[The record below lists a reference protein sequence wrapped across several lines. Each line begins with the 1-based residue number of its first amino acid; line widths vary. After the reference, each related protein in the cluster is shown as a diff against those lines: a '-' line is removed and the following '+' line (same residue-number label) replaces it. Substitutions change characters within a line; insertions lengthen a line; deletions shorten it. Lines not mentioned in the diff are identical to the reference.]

1 MANKFNKFLGD
12 MLNGFLDPKGNLG
25 DYQHA
30 SRLYVDDT
38 FRLAP
43 KNKFLYYVVF
53 NLNSNALVDT
63 SFQDRH
69 NLELNYLVKS
79 TDLPKFTLNTETLNQ
94 YNRKSNIYT
103 KITYDP
109 VNITFHDDNNGV
121 TNMLWSMYYGY
132 YFNDRHNA
140 MDPYSDV
147 SPIAYKASPYLSKEY
162 TPYRYGMDT
171 EDFNG
176 SSGTSEPFFLSIQLV
191 TMSRQRFFS
200 YLLCNPKITKWDHDT
215 MSQSEGGGI
224 VENKM
229 TVAYEAVIYNS
240 GAVDVDDPSGF
251 AVLHY
256 DNTPSPIAG
265 DEILQNG
272 IAGIFGD
279 VFGMNDF
286 ASPLSY
292 LTTARPSVSPYVNL
306 GNTMSYG
313 YGSNTF
319 TNSYGYPVT
328 TGGLQNYG
336 FGGMG
341 VSPTTALTIAGIGI
355 GANLASNVLKGV
367 FSNNGSRIENNNNE
381 TNGVAT
387 PTQPGGD
394 NNAPAQDAYSPPGF
408 RNEAAADAAAAAA
421 SERKTQES
429 LGFNGGEAGSRSDRL
444 DNGSTGSLQDTQQAD
459 SQTYGGYSST
469 DELQQFNTQTAA
481 EASDQG
487 GGSYQSS
494 DFGQEVSNYQ
504 VIPEDGSAI
513 V

>member
-12 MLNGFLDPKGNLG
+12 MLNGFLHPKGNLG

-30 SRLYVDDT
+30 ARLYVDDT

-53 NLNSNALVDT
+53 NINSNALIDT

-79 TDLPKFTLNTETLNQ
+79 TDLPKYTLDTQTLNQ
-94 YNRKSNIYT
+94 YNRKSNVYT

-109 VNITFHDDNNGV
+109 LNITFHDDNNGV

-147 SPIAYKASPYLSKEY
+147 SPIAYKASPYLAKDY
-162 TPYRYGMDT
+162 TPYRYGLDT

-176 SSGTSEPFFLSIQLV
+176 DSGTSEPFFLSIQLV
-191 TMSRQRFFS
+191 TLSRQRFFS
-200 YLLCNPKITKWDHDT
+200 YLLCNPKITKWEHDT
-215 MSQSEGGGI
+215 MNQSDGTG
-224 VENKM
+224 VSENKM
-229 TVAYEAVIYNS
+229 TVVHEAVIYNS

-256 DNTPSPIAG
+256 DNTPSPIATE
-265 DEILQNG
+265 EIIQNG
-272 IAGIFGD
+272 ISGIFGD

-286 ASPLSY
+286 SSPMSY
-292 LTTARPSVSPYVNL
+292 LTTARPTISPYINV

-319 TNSYGYPVT
+319 TNAYGYNYPNTV
-328 TGGLQNYG
+328 GGLQNYG
-336 FGGMG
+336 FGGVG
-341 VSPTTALTIAGIGI
+341 VSPKTALTIAGIGI
-355 GANLASNVLKGV
+355 GANIAGNVLKGV
-367 FSNNGSRIENNNNE
+367 FSDNGERVQNATNQ

-387 PTQPGGD
+387 PEQPAGD
-394 NNAPAQDAYSPPGF
+394 PAAPAQDAYKPSGF
-408 RNEAAADAAAAAA
+408 RSEAAADAAEA
-421 SERKTQES
+421 ERKTQES
-429 LGFNGGEAGSRSDRL
+429 QGFNGGEQGSRADRL
-444 DNGSTGSLQDTQQAD
+444 DDGSTGSLQDTQKAD
-459 SQTYGGYSST
+459 SQTYGPYASVE
-469 DELQQFNTQTAA
+469 ELQQFDTQSAA

-494 DFGQEVSNYQ
+494 DFGQSYSSYE

-513 V
+513 I

>member
-53 NLNSNALVDT
+53 NINSNALIDT

-69 NLELNYLVKS
+69 NLELNYLVKRV
-79 TDLPKFTLNTETLNQ
+79 DLPKYTLDTSTLNQ
-94 YNRKSNIYT
+94 YNRKTNIYT

-109 VNITFHDDNNGV
+109 VNIVFHDDNNGV
-121 TNMLWSMYYGY
+121 TNMLWGMYYGY
-132 YFNDRHNA
+132 YFNDRHNS
-140 MDPYSDV
+140 MDPYTDV
-147 SPIAYKASPYLSKEY
+147 SPPAYQNNQYQSKEY
-162 TPYRYGMDT
+162 APYRYGLDV
-171 EDFNG
+171 DDYNG
-176 SSGTSEPFFLSIQLV
+176 ESGVSEPFFLSIQLV

-215 MSQSEGGGI
+215 MDQSDGAGI

-229 TVAYEAVIYNS
+229 TVAYESVIYNS

-256 DNTPSPIAG
+256 DNTPSPIVT
-265 DEILQNG
+265 DEVLQNG
-272 IAGIFGD
+272 MEGIFGD
-279 VFGMNDF
+279 LFAMNDF
-286 ASPLSY
+286 ASPMSY
-292 LTTARPSVSPYVNL
+292 LTTANQSISPYINI
-306 GNTMSYG
+306 GNQLSYG

-319 TNSYGYPVT
+319 TNNYGYPGYA
-328 TGGLQNYG
+328 GGFQNYG
-336 FGGMG
+336 FGRAG
-341 VSPTTALTIAGIGI
+341 VSPTTALAVAGIGI
-355 GANLASNVLKGV
+355 GANLAGNLLKGI
-367 FSNNGSRIENNNNE
+367 FSNSGDKIQNNSNQ

-387 PTQPGGD
+387 PSNPGGD
-394 NNAPAQDAYSPPGF
+394 SNAPAQDAYSPGMT
-408 RNEAAADAAAAAA
+408 RTSETARDAAAAAE

-429 LGFNGGEAGSRSDRL
+429 LGFNGGEQGSRVDRL
-444 DNGSTGSLQDTQQAD
+444 DDGSTGSLQDTQKQQDEEQQQA
-459 SQTYGGYSST
+459 
-469 DELQQFNTQTAA
+469 ERLAAA

-487 GGSYQSS
+487 GGSIPST
-494 DFGQEVSNYQ
+494 DTGNPYQ

-513 V
+513 I